1 MASYT
6 DYTAIRVAVDTGV
19 AAVTLDN
26 PPLNLLDAALMT
38 DLKHFVEQVRHDTQ
52 VRVIVF
58 QSADPEFFS
67 AHGDAHFVTEP
78 ETFAAVAAGIP
89 TTTNPMQAL
98 HESIRLLPQ
107 VTIGKIA
114 GYARGGGHELLM
126 SLDMRFAAIGRAAV
140 AQPET
145 PLDIVPG
152 GGGTQYLTRLAG
164 RSRALEVILGGA
176 LFDAE
181 LAERYGIVNRA
192 LPANE
197 IDEFVDTLARRIA
210 ALAPGV
216 VEGAVQAVD
225 AAAGTM
231 ADGLRVENDQL
242 NRLFTAQAAQRTVLL
257 LEHGFQTRA
266 GERDLESILN
276 RVSGPRASGLAAD

>member
-114 GYARGGGHELLM
+114 GYARGGAADVTRHALRCHRASCRRPTRDTAGHR
-126 SLDMRFAAIGRAAV
+126 SRRRRHAV
-140 AQPET
+140 PHPT
-145 PLDIVPG
+145 I
-152 GGGTQYLTRLAG
+152 AG

-181 LAERYGIVNRA
+181 LAERYGMVNRA

-225 AAAGTM
+225 AAAGTL

-242 NRLFTAQAAQRTVLL
+242 NRLFTAEAAQRTVLL

>member
-1 MASYT
+1 M
-6 DYTAIRVAVDTGV
+6 
-19 AAVTLDN
+19 
-26 PPLNLLDAALMT
+26 
-38 DLKHFVEQVRHDTQ
+38 
-52 VRVIVF
+52 
-58 QSADPEFFS
+58 
-67 AHGDAHFVTEP
+67 
-78 ETFAAVAAGIP
+78 
-89 TTTNPMQAL
+89 
-98 HESIRLLPQ
+98 
-107 VTIGKIA
+107 
-114 GYARGGGHELLM
+114 
-126 SLDMRFAAIGRAAV
+126 
-140 AQPET
+140 
-145 PLDIVPG
+145 
-152 GGGTQYLTRLAG
+152 
-164 RSRALEVILGGA
+164 ILGGA

-181 LAERYGIVNRA
+181 LAERYGMVNRA

-242 NRLFTAQAAQRTVLL
+242 NRLFTAEAAQRTVLL

-276 RVSGPRASGLAAD
+276 RASGPRASGLAAD